1 MAAGKKD
8 WKADVAEQL
17 CAVYK
22 QENIPANPVAL
33 GILSKSA
40 GL

>member
-1 MAAGKKD
+1 MAAGKTE
-8 WKADVAEQL
+8 KADLAEQL